1 MSTTENTP
9 PTTDDEEVL
18 AAYTDLEVLNPAS
31 GELLN
36 LRELDTNDLAL
47 TVARIDEHVG
57 EVAAFRK
64 ALVDE
69 AVRRL
74 DSLAKRKANVGGYE
88 LETNAP
94 TTVDYREDVLR
105 AGIEELVAAGELDG
119 AILEQ
124 LWPTPAPPPPPA
136 PKLNKRELNKLKA
149 DPRVAGAIAAASVR
163 VNNTRTLKVRV
174 AGEVEQ

>member
-36 LRELDTNDLAL
+36 LRELDTNDLARA
-47 TVARIDEHVG
+47 VARVDRHVIA
-57 EVAAFRK
+57 VADFRK
-64 ALVDE
+64 ALIGE
-69 AVRRL
+69 SVRRL
-74 DSLAKRKANVGGYE
+74 DSLAKRKALVGGYE

-94 TTVDYREDVLR
+94 STVEYREDVLR
-105 AGIEELVAAGELDG
+105 ENIEALVEAGKLEA

-124 LWPTPAPPPPPA
+124 LWPTPAPAPPPK
-136 PKLNKRELNKLKA
+136 PKLDKRVVNKLKA
-149 DPRVAGAIAAASVR
+149 DPDVAPAIAAASVR
-163 VNNTRTLKVRV
+163 VNNNRTLKVR
-174 AGEVEQ
+174 ELEP

>member
-9 PTTDDEEVL
+9 PTTDDEVL
-18 AAYTDLEVLNPAS
+18 AAYTELEVLNPAS

-94 TTVDYREDVLR
+94 TTVDYRDDVLR
-105 AGIEELVAAGELDG
+105 AKLEELIEAGELDR

-124 LWPTPAPPPPPA
+124 LWPAPPPAPPPA

-149 DPRVAGAIAAASVR
+149 DPRVAPAIAAASVR

-174 AGEVEQ
+174 AGEAGA